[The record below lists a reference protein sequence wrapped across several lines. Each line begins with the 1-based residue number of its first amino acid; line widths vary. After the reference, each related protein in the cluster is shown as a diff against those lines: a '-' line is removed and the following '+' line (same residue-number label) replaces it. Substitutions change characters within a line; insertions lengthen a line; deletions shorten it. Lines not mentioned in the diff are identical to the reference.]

1 MRAQKVLAGDFQ
13 FYFPDL
19 DNIILVESHE
29 DESVTIRATK
39 NNCPEE
45 RKLFF
50 IQKLAAEGFIP
61 DHYQWYSRCTDGSSG
76 VLWIKDYSWLTRR
89 PVAAPQTRRFMWKLF
104 CAVGVLWIAMMRVVL
119 VSDQP
124 QPAIK
129 TPPGKILETA
139 TLLDLAAL
147 HGRHVNQPS
156 LVP

>member
-1 MRAQKVLAGDFQ
+1 MRAQQVLARDFQ

-39 NNCPEE
+39 DNCPEG

-61 DHYQWYSRCTDGSSG
+61 DQYQWFSRSTDGSTG

-89 PVAAPQTRRFMWKLF
+89 PVAAPQTRRFMSKLL
-104 CAVGVLWIAMMRVVL
+104 CVAGILWIAMMRVVL
-119 VSDQP
+119 VSNQS
-124 QPAIK
+124 QVAM
-129 TPPGKILETA
+129 TPIGTTLEAA
-139 TLLDLAAL
+139 TVLDLAAL